1 MRNKLSLADKHARQ
15 RGARI
20 TAAATAVVLL
30 FSACT
35 TINPYTRETQVSS
48 AAKGAAIGG
57 AAGAVLGAVSGSHDR
72 GKRAIIG
79 AGIGAIAGGSVGY
92 YMDVQEAKLRQRLEG
107 SGVSVT
113 RVGDN
118 IVLNMP
124 GNVTFQVDRAEI
136 RPDFFNVLSS
146 VAVVLAEY
154 DKTLVDVAG
163 HTDNTGSE
171 SYNQALSQRRAQAVA
186 SYLQAQGV
194 QPVRLQVT
202 GYGETRP
209 IADNSSEQGR
219 SQNRRVEIT
228 LVPVT

>member
-1 MRNKLSLADKHARQ
+1 MMRNRLPIRATAAVAATLLSL
-15 RGARI
+15 GG
-20 TAAATAVVLL
+20 
-30 FSACT
+30 CT
-35 TINPYTRETQVSS
+35 TINPYTRETQVSK
-48 AAKGAAIGG
+48 AAIGAGIGAAGGAAIG
-57 AAGAVLGAVSGSHDR
+57 AISGSHDR

-79 AGIGAIAGGSVGY
+79 AGIGALAGGSVGY

-107 SGVSVT
+107 TGVSVT
-113 RVGDN
+113 RVGEN
-118 IVLNMP
+118 ITLNMP
-124 GNVTFQVDRAEI
+124 GNVTFQVDRSEI

-146 VAVVLAEY
+146 VAVVLVEY
-154 DKTLVDVAG
+154 EKTLVDVSG

-194 QPVRLQVT
+194 QPVRLQVS

-209 IADNSSEQGR
+209 IADNATEQGR
-219 SQNRRVEIT
+219 AQNRRVEIT

>member
-1 MRNKLSLADKHARQ
+1 MMRNRLPIRATAAVAATLLSL
-15 RGARI
+15 GGCI
-20 TAAATAVVLL
+20 
-30 FSACT
+30 
-35 TINPYTRETQVSS
+35 TINPYTRETQVSK
-48 AAKGAAIGG
+48 AAIGAGIGAAGGAAIG
-57 AAGAVLGAVSGSHDR
+57 AISGSHDR

-79 AGIGAIAGGSVGY
+79 AGIGALAGGSVGY

-107 SGVSVT
+107 TGVSVT
-113 RVGDN
+113 RVGEN
-118 IVLNMP
+118 IILNMP
-124 GNVTFQVDRAEI
+124 GNVTFQVDRSEI

-146 VAVVLAEY
+146 VAVVLVEY
-154 DKTLVDVAG
+154 EKTLVDVSG

-194 QPVRLQVT
+194 QPVRLQVS

-209 IADNSSEQGR
+209 IADNATEQGR
-219 SQNRRVEIT
+219 AQNRRVEIT

>member
-1 MRNKLSLADKHARQ
+1 MRKKLS
-15 RGARI
+15 
-20 TAAATAVVLL
+20 TPTVAATAALALL
-30 FSACT
+30 VSSCT

-48 AAKGAAIGG
+48 AAKGAGIGA
-57 AAGAVLGAVSGSHDR
+57 AAGAAIGAVSGKHDR

-79 AGIGAIAGGSVGY
+79 AGIGALAGGSVGY

-107 SGVSVT
+107 TGVSVT

-136 RPDFFNVLSS
+136 RPDFFDVLSS
-146 VAVVLAEY
+146 VALVLTEY
-154 DKTLVDVAG
+154 DKTLVDIAG
-163 HTDNTGSE
+163 HTDSTGSD
-171 SYNQALSQRRAQAVA
+171 SYNQALSERRAQAVA
-186 SYLQAQGV
+186 SYLRAQGV
-194 QPVRLQVT
+194 QPVRFQVS

-209 IADNSSEQGR
+209 LADNSSDQGR
-219 SQNRRVEIT
+219 AQNRRVEIT